1 MVDTKTLLLDKKAI
15 QHRIDCIAYQLYED
29 NYKES
34 ELYIVGIHDR
44 GYTLAKKLEKA
55 LNKLSPIKTTLFELK
70 IDKDNPLSREIEIS
84 GDIKILKGKVV
95 VIVDDVINSGKS
107 LMYSL
112 RPFLDVNVKKLRTVL
127 LIDRD
132 HKRYPIRANY
142 VGLRLS
148 TTLKEHVSVNFKSGE
163 EAVYLE

>member
-1 MVDTKTLLLDKKAI
+1 MKVD
-15 QHRIDCIAYQLYED
+15 
-29 NYKES
+29 KE
-34 ELYIVGIHDR
+34 
-44 GYTLAKKLEKA
+44 
-55 LNKLSPIKTTLFELK
+55 
-70 IDKDNPLSREIEIS
+70 NPLSKEIEIS
-84 GDIKILKGKVV
+84 GDIKNLKGKVV
-95 VIVDDVINSGKS
+95 VVVDDVINSGKS

-112 RPFLDVNVKKLRTVL
+112 RPFLDVNVRKLRTVL

-132 HKRYPIRANY
+132 HKRYPVRANY